1 MESLVFIGDLTSY
14 QNELNGCRSRQ
25 YHRLLEQAD
34 RYHTLVIP
42 EEHPKESTTY
52 MGIAILNLALAYRL
66 SGKEQY
72 LLDAKRFIH
81 GVLSYPKWGN
91 AHLVNVDLSASW
103 ILFGLSL
110 GYDWLK
116 PYLTEDE
123 IWQIS
128 AKIQHHAQIIYD
140 YRQDTYGKGWSTNF
154 YQNHNWINMTGLAAA
169 GYVLSKETVE
179 ARKYADVAKENFA
192 RVFDCL
198 ADDGSNYEGVTYW
211 RYGGMWL
218 FVYAHLLKQQEGIDY
233 FHSNSYLRNTFYY
246 RLYQSCGD
254 LKQQMNFGDCHDRYS
269 GHTACVYYKTAAEYG
284 DGYAQKLGNLVVDEF
299 LMEEAANSK
308 VKPGILPEAVFE
320 FLWYDP
326 EVQEKEFSAL
336 PLVCYFDDLGLLS
349 VRSSWER
356 DAKILTIKC
365 SPPGGK
371 KQWEKG
377 WKILREEQIDLFSLS
392 HHHPDNLSYM
402 FAHGSEYLT
411 CEDGYNRNLMPDNHN
426 VLLVDGQ
433 FTDATDVND
442 AYMASVRMRIKEE
455 GDAFAPEKYA
465 GHVTA
470 LKLDGNLLIYRADT
484 TGIYPSALKMKEAS
498 RLLLTD
504 GLKFWVFV
512 DVLRSDEPHIYAI
525 ISNTE
530 PVANGE
536 DGTFVYTMNN
546 GDIRYQVF
554 SDKAVCFE
562 KYDQQIVSVMTTQEP
577 DKVCKTSIQTLSTK
591 SAAKENAQVF
601 FECFTFADVNT
612 SVQLRDGVLEVKHGG
627 KKYELTVG
635 SPDSSNGVT
644 PVDIQVTGDTTVCYQ
659 V

>member
-1 MESLVFIGDLTSY
+1 MESLVFIGDLSSY
-14 QNELNGCRSRQ
+14 QKDLNGCRSRQ
-25 YHRLLEQAD
+25 YRRLLEQAE
-34 RYHTLVIP
+34 RYQTLVIP

-66 SGKEQY
+66 SGKDQY
-72 LLDAKRFIH
+72 LQDAKRIMR

-116 PYLTEDE
+116 PYLCEE
-123 IWQIS
+123 EKRAIS
-128 AKIQHHAQIIYD
+128 AKIRHHAQIMYD
-140 YRQDTYGKGWSTNF
+140 YRRDTYGKGWSTNF

-169 GYVLSKETVE
+169 GYVLDKESGDAQEYV
-179 ARKYADVAKENFA
+179 DVAKENFA

-246 RLYQSCGD
+246 RLYQACGD

-320 FLWYDP
+320 FLWYNP
-326 EVQEKEFSAL
+326 EVDEKEFSAL
-336 PLVCYFDDLGLLS
+336 PLVYYFDDLGLLS

-426 VLLVDGQ
+426 VLLVDGVY
-433 FTDATDVND
+433 TDAQDVND
-442 AYMASVRMRIKEE
+442 VYMSSVKLRQAQAGDSFVPEQYQGFVRNVVQE
-455 GDAFAPEKYA
+455 GDL
-465 GHVTA
+465 V
-470 LKLDGNLLIYRADT
+470 IYRAET
-484 TGIYPSALKMKEAS
+484 AGVYPQAQKMREVS
-498 RLLLTD
+498 RTLITD
-504 GLKFWVFV
+504 GLKFLIFA
-512 DVLRSDEPHIYAI
+512 DVLHSDEAHSYATI
-525 ISNTE
+525 CNTDQRAE
-530 PVANGE
+530 GGQGAFRYTLE
-536 DGTFVYTMNN
+536 DQTLG
-546 GDIRYQVF
+546 YQIF
-554 SDKAVCFE
+554 SDKPVVYRQ
-562 KYDQQIVSVMTTQEP
+562 YDQHVSSVMTTQEP
-577 DKVCKTSIQTLSTK
+577 DKKCEVTIQTLS
-591 SAAKENAQVF
+591 AASEEKQHSQVF
-601 FECFTFADVNT
+601 FECFTFAGHPCQIRAQERSLRLCCDGKTYDVQVGNFDASAQKT
-612 SVQLRDGVLEVKHGG
+612 PIRVCAEGKDYQL
-627 KKYELTVG
+627 
-635 SPDSSNGVT
+635 
-644 PVDIQVTGDTTVCYQ
+644 
-659 V
+659 